1 MIHPI
6 CNGLVGFKNQAV
18 LLRII
23 QALQYIIKVIN
34 LNIHQGSPGIC
45 MNVFENFQG
54 RIILNVQCQHTTRI
68 FLGGN
73 RPMNNL
79 IVNVFMDKNSFAIAA
94 PQRFQIQL
102 WPKISYEN
110 IVGRLYADML
120 FQFLVEPLDTALLVH
135 QNNHLGQFFQ
145 SVIGGGVYIANN
157 RMAVVFKLLAAAKT
171 ALSAKK

>member
-34 LNIHQGSPGIC
+34 LNIHQGSSGIC

-54 RIILNVQCQHTTRI
+54 RIVLNVQRQHTTRI

-94 PQRFQIQL
+94 PQRF
-102 WPKISYEN
+102 
-110 IVGRLYADML
+110 
-120 FQFLVEPLDTALLVH
+120 
-135 QNNHLGQFFQ
+135 
-145 SVIGGGVYIANN
+145 
-157 RMAVVFKLLAAAKT
+157 
-171 ALSAKK
+171 